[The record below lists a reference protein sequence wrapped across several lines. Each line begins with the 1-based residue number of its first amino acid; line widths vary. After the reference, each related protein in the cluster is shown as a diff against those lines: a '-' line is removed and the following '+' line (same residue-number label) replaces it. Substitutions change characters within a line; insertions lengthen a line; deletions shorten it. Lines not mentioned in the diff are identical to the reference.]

1 MSEDR
6 FNVDIAEEM
15 FGSPPGGPAEIHTPG
30 VVNEQIVGTPPPAID
45 MARSLYRDTIVWAK
59 SGFELSEKDEIDKRL
74 EICQQCEF
82 FKDGRC
88 TICGCFMALKARLAT
103 GKCPKGKW

>member
-6 FNVDIAEEM
+6 FNVDIAAEM
-15 FGSPPGGPAEIHTPG
+15 YGSPPGGPGQAIVPG
-30 VVNEQIVGTPPPAID
+30 VVNENIVGKPPPAID
-45 MARSLYRDTIVWAK
+45 MAKNLYRDTIAWAQ
-59 SGFELSEKDEIDKRL
+59 SGFEVSEKDEIDRRL
-74 EICQQCEF
+74 EICNLCEF